1 MQVSGISSLSAP
13 QGSGFPALSSG
24 AKADSTGKTKVLPV
38 VGARDPE
45 SQRSAGP
52 PAQFWRTLNGG
63 PDPATHIAPPS
74 IMQIKITQMLDEQA
88 VAMDDT
94 YMDDTY
100 ETDEASA
107 SWAANADKTPGHLT
121 DTAAETATRPETA
134 GTEDTP
140 RRRARA
146 PEGYE
151 AAASVIQERR
161 IAVDA

>member
-38 VGARDPE
+38 VGSRDPE

-94 YMDDTY
+94 Y

-107 SWAANADKTPGHLT
+107 LRAANADKAPGHPT
-121 DTAAETATRPETA
+121 DTAAETATRPETP
-134 GTEDTP
+134 GTKDTP
-140 RRRARA
+140 RRHAPA

>member
-38 VGARDPE
+38 VGSRDPE

-94 YMDDTY
+94 Y

-107 SWAANADKTPGHLT
+107 LRAANADKAPGHPT

-134 GTEDTP
+134 GTKDTP
-140 RRRARA
+140 RRRAPA

>member
-13 QGSGFPALSSG
+13 QGSGDPALSSG
-24 AKADSTGKTKVLPV
+24 AGADSTERTKVLPV
-38 VGARDPE
+38 VGMRDPE
-45 SQRSAGP
+45 TQRSAGP

-88 VAMDDT
+88 IATKDTGEGPAPPVA
-94 YMDDTY
+94 
-100 ETDEASA
+100 
-107 SWAANADKTPGHLT
+107 NRDKAPGHPFGT
-121 DTAAETATRPETA
+121 AETAMAPPATRPDTT
-134 GTEDTP
+134 GTEDAP
-140 RRRARA
+140 RRRAPA

-151 AAASVIQERR
+151 AAASVIRERR